1 MMILKF
7 LIINN
12 YIFGGEGLKNLD
24 YLVKELIRLPKE
36 TEWLEI
42 KHNNSDPDMIGEYI
56 SALSNSAAY
65 HGKNNAYV
73 IWGIDDVT
81 HQIVGTSFDYQT
93 KKIGN
98 EELENWLRNLL
109 SDNANFS
116 FYDVYIDEKHVVVLI
131 ILKAIYKVVTFKNI
145 AYTRVGSYKKQL
157 KKYPAIEVQLW
168 EKINRAKFEELLAKH
183 DLQKTEILALLDYSS
198 YFDLLKISLPTD
210 SDGIIHYLLED
221 KIIVKQDNGFYGIT
235 NLGAIMFAKKIS
247 DFPNIARKAL
257 RVIQYK
263 GSSKV
268 DTIRENVFNRG
279 YANGFEEMVQY
290 IEGLLPTRE
299 VIEGPLR
306 KVYNVYPPISLRE
319 LVANALVHQDLSISG
334 TGPTVEIF
342 DNRIE
347 ITNPGVPLV
356 DIKRFIDNPPKSR
369 NELLASLMRRA
380 HICEE
385 RGSGWDK
392 VTLNCEILQL
402 PAPRIDLYDENIKVT
417 LYAHIDFGKLTQ
429 EEKLWSCY
437 MHACLKQVSC
447 EQMTNASL
455 RDRFGVEERNK
466 SGISR
471 LIGLALSEKLIK
483 PLDPKTAP
491 RYMSYIPFWA

>member
-1 MMILKF
+1 MILKF

-183 DLQKTEILALLDYSS
+183 DLQKTEILALLD
-198 YFDLLKISLPTD
+198 
-210 SDGIIHYLLED
+210 
-221 KIIVKQDNGFYGIT
+221 
-235 NLGAIMFAKKIS
+235 
-247 DFPNIARKAL
+247 
-257 RVIQYK
+257 
-263 GSSKV
+263 
-268 DTIRENVFNRG
+268 
-279 YANGFEEMVQY
+279 
-290 IEGLLPTRE
+290 
-299 VIEGPLR
+299 
-306 KVYNVYPPISLRE
+306 
-319 LVANALVHQDLSISG
+319 
-334 TGPTVEIF
+334 
-342 DNRIE
+342 
-347 ITNPGVPLV
+347 
-356 DIKRFIDNPPKSR
+356 
-369 NELLASLMRRA
+369 
-380 HICEE
+380 
-385 RGSGWDK
+385 
-392 VTLNCEILQL
+392 
-402 PAPRIDLYDENIKVT
+402 
-417 LYAHIDFGKLTQ
+417 
-429 EEKLWSCY
+429 
-437 MHACLKQVSC
+437 
-447 EQMTNASL
+447 
-455 RDRFGVEERNK
+455 
-466 SGISR
+466 
-471 LIGLALSEKLIK
+471 
-483 PLDPKTAP
+483 
-491 RYMSYIPFWA
+491 